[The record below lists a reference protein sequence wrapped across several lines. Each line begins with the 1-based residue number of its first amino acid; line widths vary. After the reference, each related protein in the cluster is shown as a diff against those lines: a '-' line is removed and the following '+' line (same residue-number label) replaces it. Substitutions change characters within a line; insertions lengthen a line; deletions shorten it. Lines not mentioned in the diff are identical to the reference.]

1 MELTSERSLVAAL
14 SKDQFILSM
23 EVLSHTNRMRRLS
36 LLVKILQIFLVVRIV
51 PTKGLASQDT
61 VESFTDMLT
70 NESSEKKTRGPTQ
83 MHKIWGN
90 RDDVKIKITCNSF
103 GQPHDENADKLSSFI
118 GTIVRDGKN
127 APINYKNWHKEKFDI
142 PLNAKT
148 WTFRLFGKKLR
159 EWKCFLKNT
168 YYLDHLSFEEQ
179 KKCKDKRVYSD
190 QWEELIKYWATDNA
204 KRKSAKNKSS
214 RAKKEYNHTTGRKS
228 FAQLRAL
235 QKPDGASTPTRATM
249 FKICYAKKKKS
260 VISEKT
266 KEAMLQLQEKQQLNE
281 DASKEKTMNDTF
293 SEVMGREKHGSVR
306 MYGFGVCPSDV
317 WKDKS
322 TWKRNQNEYV
332 DVLEAKVDD
341 LESEVQNLKTILNN
355 QNNGNGA
362 SSLQVQAIHHS
373 DKATSS
379 HLDTNVNTALAKETR
394 SQWFSSSQYDT
405 PIIEVGELVNIKSV
419 TSEPETIAIGIV
431 CSNDPS
437 KEVGGKKIGSSF
449 FEVIVKVSIKPDE
462 QLIKPYG
469 LFKTIGQVVGASIA
483 WPTAFLIPLA
493 SDKPFYDS
501 MV

>member
-1 MELTSERSLVAAL
+1 ME
-14 SKDQFILSM
+14 Q
-23 EVLSHTNRMRRLS
+23 
-36 LLVKILQIFLVVRIV
+36 
-51 PTKGLASQDT
+51 
-61 VESFTDMLT
+61 
-70 NESSEKKTRGPTQ
+70 
-83 MHKIWGN
+83 
-90 RDDVKIKITCNSF
+90 
-103 GQPHDENADKLSSFI
+103 
-118 GTIVRDGKN
+118 
-127 APINYKNWHKEKFDI
+127 EKFDI
-142 PLNAKT
+142 PLNAKI
-148 WTFRLFGKKLR
+148 WTFRLF
-159 EWKCFLKNT
+159 
-168 YYLDHLSFEEQ
+168 DHLSFEEQ

-249 FKICYAKKKKS
+249 LKICYAKKKKS

-306 MYGFGVCPSDV
+306 MYGFG
-317 WKDKS
+317 
-322 TWKRNQNEYV
+322 
-332 DVLEAKVDD
+332 
-341 LESEVQNLKTILNN
+341 
-355 QNNGNGA
+355 
-362 SSLQVQAIHHS
+362 AIHHS

-419 TSEPETIAIGIV
+419 TSEPETIVIGI
-431 CSNDPS
+431 
-437 KEVGGKKIGSSF
+437 
-449 FEVIVKVSIKPDE
+449 
-462 QLIKPYG
+462 
-469 LFKTIGQVVGASIA
+469 TIGQVVGASIA
-483 WPTAFLIPLA
+483 WPTTFLIPLA

>member
-1 MELTSERSLVAAL
+1 METREFGVAISETM
-14 SKDQFILSM
+14 DPY
-23 EVLSHTNRMRRLS
+23 MRYR
-36 LLVKILQIFLVVRIV
+36 
-51 PTKGLASQDT
+51 LASQDT

-70 NESSEKKTRGPTQ
+70 NESTEKKTRGPTQ

-90 RDDVKIKITCNSF
+90 RDDVKIEITCNSF

-148 WTFRLFGKKLR
+148 WTFRLF
-159 EWKCFLKNT
+159 
-168 YYLDHLSFEEQ
+168 DHLSFEEQ

-204 KRKSAKNKSS
+204 KKR
-214 RAKKEYNHTTGRKS
+214 
-228 FAQLRAL
+228 
-235 QKPDGASTPTRATM
+235 DGASTPTHATM

-260 VISEKT
+260 IISEKT

-293 SEVMGREKHGSVR
+293 SEVMGREKHGSVQ

-322 TWKRNQNEYV
+322 TWKRNQYEYV

-379 HLDTNVNTALAKETR
+379 HL
-394 SQWFSSSQYDT
+394 
-405 PIIEVGELVNIKSV
+405 VGELVNIKSV
-419 TSEPETIAIGIV
+419 TSEPETIAIGI
-431 CSNDPS
+431 
-437 KEVGGKKIGSSF
+437 
-449 FEVIVKVSIKPDE
+449 
-462 QLIKPYG
+462 
-469 LFKTIGQVVGASIA
+469 TIGQVVGASIA
-483 WPTAFLIPLA
+483 WPTTFLIPLA
-493 SDKPFYDS
+493 SDKSFYDS
-501 MV
+501 MNTIVLLVV